1 MIKQASFYCSGHD
14 TIIEYEIDLP
24 YSSKETRTNEPF
36 KTSHEEYFIWNTF
49 TFVGTVGGTLG
60 LFLGFSF
67 QGTFDWLWGRL
78 PQQFCK
84 NNKSNKQHRQHAMK
98 KKKNHPAGLTGAR
111 KWKIAKCN
119 MAHKSI
125 NMLDT

>member
-14 TIIEYEIDLP
+14 TIIEYKIDLP

-78 PQQFCK
+78 LQQFC
-84 NNKSNKQHRQHAMK
+84 NTEKSNKQHRQHGK
-98 KKKNHPAGLTGAR
+98 KKKHPDANLSGAH
-111 KWKIAKCN
+111 KWKVAKFN
-119 MAHKSI
+119 MAPK
-125 NMLDT
+125 LTLVD

>member
-1 MIKQASFYCSGHD
+1 MIKQASFYYSGHD
-14 TIIEYEIDLP
+14 TIIEYKIDLP

-67 QGTFDWLWGRL
+67 HGTFDWLWGRL

-84 NNKSNKQHRQHAMK
+84 NDKSNEQHRQHGK
-98 KKKNHPAGLTGAR
+98 KKKRPNANLSGDCKL
-111 KWKIAKCN
+111 KIAEFN
-119 MAHKSI
+119 MAPK
-125 NMLDT
+125 LTLVD